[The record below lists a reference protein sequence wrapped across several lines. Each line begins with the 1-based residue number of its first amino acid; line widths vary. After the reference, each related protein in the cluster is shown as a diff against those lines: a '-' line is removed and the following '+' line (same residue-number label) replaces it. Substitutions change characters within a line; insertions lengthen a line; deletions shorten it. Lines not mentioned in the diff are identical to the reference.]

1 MVVPIY
7 NDQEVISELLRR
19 LSAVLEQIVND
30 YEIIL
35 VDDGSRDQS
44 WEIMQAE
51 RANYAHLRIAHLSRN
66 FGQQN
71 AIAAGLSLTTKELIV
86 LMDSDLQDRPEDIP
100 VLIDALLA
108 NEQATMAIAQWEERK
123 DSRMKIAVS
132 RLFQRVSNSI
142 TDIHTMPRLGNVI
155 FKNGFDGKH
164 KIMAAVTP
172 LRMVCQN
179 QFNFAFKNAENTI
192 TIRHVQNA
200 EKKLEEARETLKLSA
215 DYMQELNI
223 MAERFAGLQMSK
235 TMIDKVID
243 HLFPIPN
250 DTAINP
256 MKRKSLEDRREA
268 FKKAYNQDDNGNFRG
283 TAWGLV
289 NAYTDMMTHKEPAG
303 NRSDR
308 YEGKFVTTTFK
319 VTMNPII
326 NAIEMVA

>member
-1 MVVPIY
+1 MKYTNSLSVVVPIY

-19 LSAVLEQIVND
+19 LSAVLEQIVKD

-44 WEIMQAE
+44 WEIMQTE

-142 TDIHTMPRLGNVI
+142 TDIHTMPRLGIFRVMKKSVVDELRNFPERTATAVSLLYFIGSKYVAVPLKRDARFAGKSGYNLSKMLALTFARIFSFSMFPIRIVTYMGALLCVGSMIAALALVIYKLVGNVVA
-155 FKNGFDGKH
+155 GWTS
-164 KIMAAVTP
+164 M
-172 LRMVCQN
+172 MVLML
-179 QFNFAFKNAENTI
+179 FLFGLNFAFLGVLGEYI
-192 TIRHVQNA
+192 GRIF
-200 EKKLEEARETLKLSA
+200 LETKQR
-215 DYMQELNI
+215 
-223 MAERFAGLQMSK
+223 
-235 TMIDKVID
+235 
-243 HLFPIPN
+243 PN
-250 DTAINP
+250 
-256 MKRKSLEDRREA
+256 
-268 FKKAYNQDDNGNFRG
+268 Y
-283 TAWGLV
+283 
-289 NAYTDMMTHKEPAG
+289 
-303 NRSDR
+303 
-308 YEGKFVTTTFK
+308 
-319 VTMNPII
+319 II
-326 NAIEMVA
+326 EQVL